1 MAAVTGGGHGL
12 PTVTT
17 VTTVEGPPSTP
28 PMTIKLTSLSAFEI
42 EMTWNSPSN
51 ESLNGILQNYI
62 IEWRISGGSVSNVTL
77 GSSTNSHQFKNL
89 KPFTEYNVR
98 IVAITVARGPF
109 SDWYTNRT
117 KEAGKT

>member
-12 PTVTT
+12 PTVTM

-28 PMTIKLTSLSAFEI
+28 PTAIKLTSLSAVEI

-51 ESLNGILQNYI
+51 ESLNGILQNYL
-62 IEWRISGGSVSNVTL
+62 IEWRISEGNVSNITL
-77 GSSTNSHQFKNL
+77 GSSANSHQFRNL
-89 KPFTEYNVR
+89 KPFTEYDVR
-98 IVAITVARGPF
+98 IAAITVARGPF